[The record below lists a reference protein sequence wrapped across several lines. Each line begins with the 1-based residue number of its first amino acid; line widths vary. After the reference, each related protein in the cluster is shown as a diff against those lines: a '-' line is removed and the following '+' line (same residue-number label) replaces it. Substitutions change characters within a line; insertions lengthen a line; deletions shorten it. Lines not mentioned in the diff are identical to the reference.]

1 MSNWKPIV
9 GLSFSSKEFDTYCH
23 ALQWNAWRPSFIVL
37 HNTAVPTLA
46 NRPNGLSKNHIDNL
60 VKYYRDDRKWSA
72 GPHLFIDD
80 HKIWVFTPLTMSGIH
95 SPTWNKIALGVEMLG
110 NYASEDFNKGR
121 GAAVRE
127 NAVAAMATLSVVL
140 GINPN
145 TMKLHKEDPKTTH
158 KCPGAKV
165 IKEDVINEVEQLLL
179 LRHGNEHSVVEQ

>member
-1 MSNWKPIV
+1 MPNWKPIV
-9 GLSFSSKEFDTYCH
+9 GLSFSSEEFDTYCH

-46 NRPNGLSKNHIDNL
+46 NRPNGLNKNNIDNL
-60 VKYYRDDRKWSA
+60 VKYYRDDRRWSA

-110 NYASEDFNKGR
+110 NYATEDFNKGR

-127 NAVAAMATLSVVL
+127 NAVAAMATLCAVL

-165 IKEDVINEVEQLLL
+165 SKVDVINEVEQLLL
-179 LRHGNEHSVVEQ
+179 LRHGNEHSMMEQ